1 MRNHRNRIHSALP
14 KVLFGGD
21 KDLDKSNLPRFREDQ
36 DHLSVAFFSLATEK
50 SKARASCKAT
60 SEGSLQ
66 PEYLEENWDNRLQA
80 EFLFDWKSLNSAEMN
95 EQRFFEVLGKWLQ
108 LGCRFKE
115 NLSPINVSQLLVL
128 PAAGQRLQVGASFA
142 KIIVVMVTNA
152 AYNVGGEPDEIS
164 YLARQMK
171 VTDISSTQ
179 RLTDQVE
186 QYFEV
191 ETPENWLITVNTRDL
206 NQLYLGYDTYSEHRK
221 EYDFP
226 LLLRVSEML
235 PKKAEMESLVAIP
248 SLVSLD
254 RVAVSSEQLD
264 LRAESGETA
273 ALRILPSEQ
282 FKPQTAY
289 WEVADTEGEAW
300 VVGEEKLNRTISF
313 DLAICPEPC
322 VRQASEE
329 LYVPLLEAVGAKPFL
344 RSTDPLF
351 RDGLIKLKVGFRY
364 QTDGIYDGYYVESKE
379 RDIRVSLVPPRE
391 IEADSR
397 IPLLN
402 LLFPKDSLDNPRLA
416 ELWTREDSRGLTQ
429 EAAVR
434 RVLTSRQG
442 RWRGVLAGLLIFP
455 TLLLYMLYKT
465 FRKRAGQIQRRQMHL
480 TSEVEE
486 AKKQMEGLF
495 PPGETYE
502 RSGIYIAH
510 RRVQATTVSGDFY
523 NFIPRG
529 DGSLGI
535 YFVDVE
541 GHGLSASNQARSL
554 YQAVTGGEW
563 GLGDARR
570 ELEKADEMVSQG
582 AIFQKEEIAL
592 CMNFTEIDPEQMV
605 IRYANAGMPFPLLS
619 RLNQAQPE
627 FLQAAGIYVGA
638 GYGRYPVKPEKVEVQ
653 VGEGDMLVIVSD
665 GILEAR
671 DKQGRIFGHRGIT
684 AAVTRVRDESP
695 DMIASEI
702 IEAVKRHIEQEE
714 PEDDQILVV
723 VQIGQPILET
733 QLVNVETLE
742 AKDGVFRLMNAG
754 DTGSAC
760 HNELRQSLKE
770 WAFLNEVELQRGAQ
784 IWSATWEAIQNAVRY
799 GSNPR
804 DIIQIRFI
812 SSQPKGCVEIE
823 VRQPLI
829 WEDWDKVLG
838 DRRKQV
844 VQTDQILMG
853 GTVIMLWLADEIRVS
868 DLGRRIT
875 LRFSPKIASLRKI
888 SPEKY

>member
-1 MRNHRNRIHSALP
+1 
-14 KVLFGGD
+14 
-21 KDLDKSNLPRFREDQ
+21 
-36 DHLSVAFFSLATEK
+36 
-50 SKARASCKAT
+50 
-60 SEGSLQ
+60 
-66 PEYLEENWDNRLQA
+66 
-80 EFLFDWKSLNSAEMN
+80 
-95 EQRFFEVLGKWLQ
+95 
-108 LGCRFKE
+108 
-115 NLSPINVSQLLVL
+115 
-128 PAAGQRLQVGASFA
+128 
-142 KIIVVMVTNA
+142 
-152 AYNVGGEPDEIS
+152 
-164 YLARQMK
+164 
-171 VTDISSTQ
+171 
-179 RLTDQVE
+179 
-186 QYFEV
+186 
-191 ETPENWLITVNTRDL
+191 
-206 NQLYLGYDTYSEHRK
+206 
-221 EYDFP
+221 
-226 LLLRVSEML
+226 
-235 PKKAEMESLVAIP
+235 
-248 SLVSLD
+248 
-254 RVAVSSEQLD
+254 
-264 LRAESGETA
+264 
-273 ALRILPSEQ
+273 
-282 FKPQTAY
+282 
-289 WEVADTEGEAW
+289 
-300 VVGEEKLNRTISF
+300 
-313 DLAICPEPC
+313 
-322 VRQASEE
+322 
-329 LYVPLLEAVGAKPFL
+329 
-344 RSTDPLF
+344 
-351 RDGLIKLKVGFRY
+351 
-364 QTDGIYDGYYVESKE
+364 
-379 RDIRVSLVPPRE
+379 
-391 IEADSR
+391 
-397 IPLLN
+397 
-402 LLFPKDSLDNPRLA
+402 
-416 ELWTREDSRGLTQ
+416 
-429 EAAVR
+429 
-434 RVLTSRQG
+434 
-442 RWRGVLAGLLIFP
+442 
-455 TLLLYMLYKT
+455 
-465 FRKRAGQIQRRQMHL
+465 
-480 TSEVEE
+480 
-486 AKKQMEGLF
+486 
-495 PPGETYE
+495 
-502 RSGIYIAH
+502 
-510 RRVQATTVSGDFY
+510 
-523 NFIPRG
+523 
-529 DGSLGI
+529 
-535 YFVDVE
+535 
-541 GHGLSASNQARSL
+541 
-554 YQAVTGGEW
+554 
-563 GLGDARR
+563 
-570 ELEKADEMVSQG
+570 
-582 AIFQKEEIAL
+582 
-592 CMNFTEIDPEQMV
+592 MNFTEIDPEQMV